1 MKRILIYSLLLI
13 ILCFAI
19 PVLFTNSFT
28 SKEASTVTEEIA
40 ENQSSIIEYN
50 YKNYE
55 TISLLHVKTG
65 AIEQIKL
72 DEYLLGVVSAEMPA
86 DFEIEALKAQAVVA
100 RTYTIYKII
109 HSNGKH
115 GEADICDDSTCCQA
129 WISKEDRFAKWEEQ
143 KREENWNK
151 IVQAVNSTAGKI
163 ITYDNQPI
171 NAFFHSNSG
180 GRTEMPINV
189 WGGSGY
195 PYLQCVETSGEE
207 NYSQY
212 ASEVE
217 LTKEEVIE
225 KIKAKYSK
233 VEIDWNKTDE
243 IKILEYTD
251 SGRVKTIKFGNTN
264 LSGVEARTLFGLKS
278 TNFKVEI
285 SENKV
290 KFSVIGY
297 GHGVR
302 TESNWK

>member
-1 MKRILIYSLLLI
+1 MKRILIYSLLLL

-28 SKEASTVTEEIA
+28 NEEASTVTEEIA

-55 TISLLHVKTG
+55 TVSLLHVKTG
-65 AIEQIKL
+65 AIEKIKL

-100 RTYTIYKII
+100 RTYTIYKIM

-217 LTKEEVIE
+217 LTKEDVIE